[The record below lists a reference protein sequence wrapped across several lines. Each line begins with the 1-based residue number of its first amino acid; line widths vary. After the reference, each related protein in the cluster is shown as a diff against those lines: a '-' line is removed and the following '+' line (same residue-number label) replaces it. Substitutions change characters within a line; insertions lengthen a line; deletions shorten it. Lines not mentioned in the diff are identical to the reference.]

1 MSDLTVTV
9 KLRWDGEF
17 LWARDLLC
25 GVASDRGAEILQNP
39 WAAVCHIGARSAT
52 WHPTEAEARA
62 AVEAAAIKALGG
74 HADE

>member
-9 KLRWDGEF
+9 KLRWEGEY
-17 LWARDLLC
+17 LKSPIGNVGHVGR
-25 GVASDRGAEILQNP
+25 GVSGWYWSMLNSFGGEYGGPLPTQNK
-39 WAAVCHIGARSAT
+39 
-52 WHPTEAEARA
+52 ARA